1 MLVLSRKKDESI
13 VINND
18 ITIVVV
24 EIRGDKVRLGVE
36 APKEVPVHRR
46 EVFEAIAR
54 GEPVADSLQTE
65 SANAVQAV
73 HAVHAVQGD
82 NHTATVPVPDH
93 VTRPS
98 SEQRPPA

>member
-1 MLVLSRKKDESI
+1 MLVLSRKKNESI

-46 EVFEAIAR
+46 EVYDAIRRNDAASQTR
-54 GEPVADSLQTE
+54 ASSNGGADSTTS
-65 SANAVQAV
+65 SAN
-73 HAVHAVQGD
+73 
-82 NHTATVPVPDH
+82 NP
-93 VTRPS
+93 
-98 SEQRPPA
+98 

>member
-1 MLVLSRKKDESI
+1 MLVLSRKKNESI

-46 EVFEAIAR
+46 EVFEAIRRSEAAGDKDKKEPTQAGPAKSG
-54 GEPVADSLQTE
+54 GES
-65 SANAVQAV
+65 
-73 HAVHAVQGD
+73 
-82 NHTATVPVPDH
+82 
-93 VTRPS
+93 
-98 SEQRPPA
+98 

>member
-1 MLVLSRKKDESI
+1 MLVLSRKKNESI

-46 EVFEAIAR
+46 EVYEAIHRASNGTAETAAPEEGKTPTSTDA
-54 GEPVADSLQTE
+54 GEA
-65 SANAVQAV
+65 
-73 HAVHAVQGD
+73 
-82 NHTATVPVPDH
+82 
-93 VTRPS
+93 
-98 SEQRPPA
+98 

>member
-54 GEPVADSLQTE
+54 GEPLDATALAGPDAETE
-65 SANAVQAV
+65 S
-73 HAVHAVQGD
+73 
-82 NHTATVPVPDH
+82 P
-93 VTRPS
+93 
-98 SEQRPPA
+98 EQRPPATDAIP

>member
-36 APKEVPVHRR
+36 APKEVPVHRQ
-46 EVFEAIAR
+46 EVFDAIAR
-54 GEPVADSLQTE
+54 GETVVESVESEADSRKPFRPEDSVVGDQP
-65 SANAVQAV
+65 
-73 HAVHAVQGD
+73 HAG
-82 NHTATVPVPDH
+82 
-93 VTRPS
+93 
-98 SEQRPPA
+98 

>member
-1 MLVLSRKKDESI
+1 MLVLSRKKNESI

-46 EVFEAIAR
+46 EVYEAIKRSDAENAE
-54 GEPVADSLQTE
+54 GKATSEADS
-65 SANAVQAV
+65 SA
-73 HAVHAVQGD
+73 G
-82 NHTATVPVPDH
+82 ATDG
-93 VTRPS
+93 
-98 SEQRPPA
+98 

>member
-54 GEPVADSLQTE
+54 G
-65 SANAVQAV
+65 
-73 HAVHAVQGD
+73 
-82 NHTATVPVPDH
+82 VPVDADPAAPAGAPEPSSATSAPADPD
-93 VTRPS
+93 RPS
-98 SEQRPPA
+98 